1 MTPTAPTSA
10 LTDTR
15 AALLRVAYTT
25 PHPEYRRICTAGD
38 TALAALAASD
48 PEAAE
53 QAAVA
58 VRRHSPG
65 LDHSQRALTEAQ
77 TLGVDTSS
85 WEQRRTRLHD
95 LYLASYRP
103 GDGPVDQA
111 RGLLA
116 HLTRHQPA
124 VAAALIEV
132 TRGLDDTWVQDFF
145 QARTSDEV
153 LTRTGSDRLPEVAPY
168 DHDVEECW
176 ACGEAEG
183 MCRYHSGQLAI
194 WDWFH
199 QIKNLLDTDPTARSI
214 VENGLRG
221 LELDPTDGFT
231 WLRALTDEDIY
242 RKLEARLAELSDA
255 NTDQPT

>member
-1 MTPTAPTSA
+1 M
-10 LTDTR
+10 
-15 AALLRVAYTT
+15 
-25 PHPEYRRICTAGD
+25 
-38 TALAALAASD
+38 
-48 PEAAE
+48 
-53 QAAVA
+53 
-58 VRRHSPG
+58 
-65 LDHSQRALTEAQ
+65 
-77 TLGVDTSS
+77 
-85 WEQRRTRLHD
+85 
-95 LYLASYRP
+95 
-103 GDGPVDQA
+103 
-111 RGLLA
+111 
-116 HLTRHQPA
+116 
-124 VAAALIEV
+124 